1 MEHTGQKTFA
11 GRFEETQYISSAMD
25 FNTKCLELEKE
36 VLNFI
41 AYKKWGQ
48 NAKAF
53 LKRSRAEK
61 KTFEEKEKTA
71 IGKKCGRR
79 QQQRPKQP

>member
-53 LKRSRAEK
+53 LKSE
-61 KTFEEKEKTA
+61 
-71 IGKKCGRR
+71 
-79 QQQRPKQP
+79 